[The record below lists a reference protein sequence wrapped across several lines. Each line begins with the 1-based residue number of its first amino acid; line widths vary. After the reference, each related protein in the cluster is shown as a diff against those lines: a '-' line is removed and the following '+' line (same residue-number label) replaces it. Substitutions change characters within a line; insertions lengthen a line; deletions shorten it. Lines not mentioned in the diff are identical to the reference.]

1 MNKGRIYWASLA
13 TLRTGWLAGLVCVS
27 RIAGLAATEGPSAQ
41 VTFSKDVAPIV
52 YKHCVS
58 CHRAGTTAPMSLLTY
73 REARPW
79 AASIREKV
87 VARVM
92 PPWNADPRYGK
103 WQNDPHLTDAEIAA
117 IVSWSRHGAPEGN
130 PKDMPP
136 VPPIAEGWHIGKPDV
151 VFQMEEAFTVPATQ
165 ELDMQYFILD
175 PHFTEDKW
183 IQAAEVFPGNRHVVH
198 HSTLYIM
205 EPGVQVARPRNNP
218 FPGVVTMPD
227 WEFKPSNG
235 KTYKGTEIEQRLGVV
250 ETRTHETFAEMGH
263 GDPSS
268 GWPLGTAKLIKA
280 GSKLVLQVHY
290 HPSGKEETGIPE
302 QGRICFLQRR
312 AATASD
318 LRARCGEY
326 EFRGSGGRSQLRS
339 KGGGYTPQASP
350 PLVSSA
356 AHASPRQGYGVPLG
370 FIPTE
375 GLKWILLVP
384 RYDFNNKYT
393 YNLAE
398 AKIVPVGTKMVVTA
412 HFDNSAN
419 NKLNPDPT
427 VVVKRGLQTTDEMMN
442 GHVYMTIDDEV
453 VPGYTSPVAMNANGR
468 NK

>member
-1 MNKGRIYWASLA
+1 MSLA
-13 TLRTGWLAGLVCVS
+13 TMRAGWLAGLVCVS
-27 RIAGLAATEGPSAQ
+27 GITGLAATEGPSAQ

-205 EPGVQVARPRNNP
+205 EPGVQVARPRNNQ
-218 FPGVVTMPD
+218 FPGVVSMPD

-235 KTYKGTEIEQRLGVV
+235 KAYKGTEIEQRLGVV

-290 HPSGKEETGIPE
+290 HPSGKEETDLSKVGFVFCKGVPQHQIYALGVVNMNFEVPAGDPNYE
-302 QGRICFLQRR
+302 VKAEATFLKQVHLW
-312 AATASD
+312 SLQPHMH
-318 LRARCGEY
+318 LRGKDMEY
-326 EFRGSGGRSQLRS
+326 RLIYPDGRSE
-339 KGGGYTPQASP
+339 
-350 PLVSSA
+350 V
-356 AHASPRQGYGVPLG
+356 
-370 FIPTE
+370 
-375 GLKWILLVP
+375 ILFVP

-453 VPGYTSPVAMNANGR
+453 VPGYTAPVAMNANGH